1 MPNETINY
9 EPQNSRVAEIWRRL
23 SPAAQENRWKQAV
36 RRLELIQ
43 ALDNKRENVTER
55 GAVKQMNVDVD
66 RATLRRWQERY
77 RACGFD
83 GLIDVRMGPRSLV
96 DDAVR
101 GAICTLRQADPNIAV
116 STIVAHV
123 KRHHGVALG
132 ESTVKNVLRQ
142 KGLNRRRGVPAGTKR
157 EPKQQPL
164 AYGGMKLVE
173 AAIVETG
180 YAAALSQGIADHVR
194 HLPRPETIPE
204 VDKSGRDAN
213 GRFLPEYNE
222 RYRKGPEDCIGP
234 GFASVSEK
242 RRTMD
247 VDRLE
252 IAHARQETI
261 ERKMIALMASPLI
274 GGGRWDG
281 MRMPRAGALLNEVSG
296 HSYMPATLDRF
307 TRELK
312 YVGVGATLWEVHAR
326 FALDQSRQW
335 GDGRRDAVIFVDG
348 TTKPVWTRLFSQA
361 THVSMVGRTMPGLEV
376 VAFHSGYGTPMW
388 MLTHSGRAPLVS
400 VVPEAVERL
409 DAICGASSVSRIV
422 VIDAEGN
429 SIPFLKGLEQGSAPR
444 AWVTRLRDDWVA
456 GKRIFNRC
464 NYRPYRNGDSVR
476 MGIADFN
483 DPETKDGKFR
493 MRVVEV
499 KRRGSGKTTALG
511 ASMLLDVHDW
521 KPADIADLYF
531 DRWPN
536 QEADFRAVNQAAG
549 FKEVHGYGKKLVDNI
564 GVVTQFDE
572 LTRKKAA
579 ALERF
584 ARQETKLKDL
594 EKKVHEEKKQLGRR
608 VRRQETVN
616 RQLEIKLE
624 VGKTVTPPVRRLA
637 DEQRRLGA
645 EIAKSNEKMTSDQA
659 RCDKVKAQVDRTQNK
674 LDGYEKQQEKLESRK
689 KIFVHDVELDSL
701 FNLLKV
707 ALVFLISYVLREFL
721 GNAKMDA
728 STFLDRLATLPARQ
742 QITPNFEIVTFA
754 WNQRDPEVMAL
765 LEQFSQTINER
776 GLRMRSGRK
785 LKIQVDPAPPP
796 LRPPPPGKNRCNS
809 TCRFQR

>member
-1 MPNETINY
+1 MPRQAINY
-9 EPQNSRVAEIWRRL
+9 EPKNDRVARVWRRL
-23 SPAAQENRWKQAV
+23 SPATRDKRWEQAM

-43 ALDNKRENVTER
+43 ALDARGENETER
-55 GAVKQMNVDVD
+55 SAARQLNAGVD
-66 RATLRRWQERY
+66 RTTIRRWRERY
-77 RACGFD
+77 KSYGFD
-83 GLIDVRMGPRSLV
+83 GLIDARLGPRPLV
-96 DDAVR
+96 DADVR
-101 GAICTLRQADPNIAV
+101 GAICTLRRADPNIAAAA
-116 STIVAHV
+116 IVAHV
-123 KRHHGVALG
+123 KQHHGVELS
-132 ESTVKNVLRQ
+132 ESTVTTVLREN
-142 KGLNRRRGVPAGTKR
+142 GLNRRRGAPAGVKR
-157 EPKQQPL
+157 EPRQQPL

-180 YAAALSQGIADHVR
+180 YAAALGQAIADHVQ
-194 HLPRPETIPE
+194 HLPRPETISE

-222 RYRKGPEDCIGP
+222 RYRKGPDDCIGP

-242 RRTMD
+242 RRTMN

-252 IAHARQETI
+252 IAHAGQETI

-312 YVGVGATLWEVHAR
+312 YVGVSATLWEVHAR

-409 DAICGASSVSRIV
+409 DAICGSSSVSRIV

-429 SIPFLKGLEQGSAPR
+429 SIPFLKGLEQGSTPR
-444 AWVTRLRDDWVA
+444 AWVTRLREDWVA
-456 GKRIFNRC
+456 DKRILNRC

-476 MGIADFN
+476 IGIADFN

-499 KRRGSGKTTALG
+499 KRRSSGKTTCLG

-521 KPADIADLYF
+521 KPSDIADLYF

-549 FKEVHGYGKKLVDNI
+549 FKEVHGYGKQLVDNI
-564 GVVTQFDE
+564 GVVTQLDE

-579 ALERF
+579 AQERF

-594 EKKVHEEKKQLGRR
+594 EKKVREEKKQLGRR

-616 RQLEIKLE
+616 RQLESKLE
-624 VGKTVTPPVRRLA
+624 IGKTVTPPVQRLA

-645 EIAKSNEKMTSDQA
+645 EIAKSSEKMTSDQT
-659 RCDKVKAQVDRTQNK
+659 RCDKAKAQVDRTRNRI
-674 LDGYEKQQEKLESRK
+674 DGYEKKEEKLESRR
-689 KIFVHDVELDSL
+689 KIFAHDVELDSL

-707 ALVFLISYVLREFL
+707 GLVFLISYVLREFL
-721 GNAKMDA
+721 GNARMDA
-728 STFLDRLATLPARQ
+728 STFLERLATLPARQ

-765 LEQFSQTINER
+765 LEQFSQAINER

-796 LRPPPPGKNRCNS
+796 LRPPTPRKDRCNS

>member
-1 MPNETINY
+1 MPRQAINY
-9 EPQNSRVAEIWRRL
+9 EPKNDRVARVWRRL
-23 SPAAQENRWKQAV
+23 SPAARDKRWEQAM

-43 ALDNKRENVTER
+43 ALDARGENETER
-55 GAVKQMNVDVD
+55 SAARQLDAGVD
-66 RATLRRWQERY
+66 RTTIRRWRERY
-77 RACGFD
+77 KSYGFD
-83 GLIDVRMGPRSLV
+83 GLIDARMGPRPLV
-96 DDAVR
+96 DDEVR
-101 GAICTLRQADPNIAV
+101 GAICTLRRADPNIAAAA
-116 STIVAHV
+116 IIAHV
-123 KRHHGVALG
+123 KQHHGVDLS
-132 ESTVKNVLRQ
+132 ESTVTTVLREN
-142 KGLNRRRGVPAGTKR
+142 GLNRRRGAPSGIKR
-157 EPKQQPL
+157 EPNQQPL

-180 YAAALSQGIADHVR
+180 YAAALSQAIADHVQ

-252 IAHARQETI
+252 IAHAGHETI

-312 YVGVGATLWEVHAR
+312 YAGVSATLWEVHAR

-400 VVPEAVERL
+400 VVPDAVERL
-409 DAICGASSVSRIV
+409 DAICGSSSVSRIV

-429 SIPFLKGLEQGSAPR
+429 SIPFLKGLEQGITPR
-444 AWVTRLRDDWVA
+444 AWVTRLREDWVA
-456 GKRIFNRC
+456 DKRIFNRC

-549 FKEVHGYGKKLVDNI
+549 FKEVHGYGKQLVDNI
-564 GVVTQFDE
+564 GVVTQLDE

-594 EKKVHEEKKQLGRR
+594 EKKAHEEKKQLGRR

-616 RQLEIKLE
+616 RQLESKLD
-624 VGKTVTPPVRRLA
+624 VGKTVTPLVQRLA

-645 EIAKSNEKMTSDQA
+645 EIAKSNEKITSDQT
-659 RCDKVKAQVDRTQNK
+659 RCDKAKAQVDRTRNRI
-674 LDGYEKQQEKLESRK
+674 DGYEKKEEKLESRR
-689 KIFVHDVELDSL
+689 KIFAHDVELDSL

-707 ALVFLISYVLREFL
+707 GLVFLISYVLREFL
-721 GNAKMDA
+721 GNARMDA

-742 QITPNFEIVTFA
+742 RITPNFEIVTFA
-754 WNQRDPEVMAL
+754 WNQRDPEIMAL

-796 LRPPPPGKNRCNS
+796 LRPPTPRKDRCNS